1 MINVLFLTYDI
12 SCSEYDKLALLTKN
26 SLNTA
31 TSRENKTLFEIKLEY
46 ERKNCTQ
53 QTTIEYRKKTHN
65 QINIYRSLIIKRDK
79 EEEKQ
84 EKKNVSEKNDT
95 LFHQC
100 FVV

>member
-46 ERKNCTQ
+46 ERKNCTH
-53 QTTIEYRKKTHN
+53 QTTIEYRK
-65 QINIYRSLIIKRDK
+65 
-79 EEEKQ
+79 
-84 EKKNVSEKNDT
+84 
-95 LFHQC
+95 
-100 FVV
+100 